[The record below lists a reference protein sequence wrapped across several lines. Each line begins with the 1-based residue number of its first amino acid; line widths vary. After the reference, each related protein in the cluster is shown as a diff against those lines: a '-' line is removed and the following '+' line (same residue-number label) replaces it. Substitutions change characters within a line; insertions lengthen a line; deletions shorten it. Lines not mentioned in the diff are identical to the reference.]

1 MQTYQFFVTDDRYTV
16 PTLKLNMAPNRAG
29 AREEAERL
37 LAESRHHVSVA
48 VYLNAAPLF
57 EVGPLTIEVS
67 CAISDP
73 PLGSPSPA

>member
-1 MQTYQFFVTDDRYTV
+1 M
-16 PTLKLNMAPNRAG
+16 PTLKLIMAPNRAG

-57 EVGPLTIEVS
+57 EVGPLATDKS
-67 CAISDP
+67 CPIGDP
-73 PLGSPSPA
+73 RLGSPSPA